1 MAWCGQGGFSQRGGE
16 ALPVKKEQNLWTE
29 GCLLSM
35 ETSGRMTGVQRKFIL
50 SAQFWGSLYYM
61 PGFLLLP
68 FFKIFTLTL

>member
-61 PGFLLLP
+61 PGF
-68 FFKIFTLTL
+68 FTFAIF